1 MMTIMIIVVICCFLY
16 AAVFPGSRFGGKSP
30 VVAAMVS
37 SALSAVSASILFVIA
52 FSLAKR

>member
-1 MMTIMIIVVICCFLY
+1 MMTIIIIVVFYMLL
-16 AAVFPGSRFGGKSP
+16 PGSRFGGKSL